1 MKKWFRYF
9 VLFFIIGSIFS
20 VIYSSFDESLP
31 YRSWLYTFNYLASL
45 IFTIEYGLRIAAAP
59 VQYIQYKRA
68 WMARLHYLFSFY
80 GIIDFVAI
88 LPFVIIYF
96 YNDSPHLHLVVLAY
110 ILIIFK
116 LIRYSRS
123 FQMIGSVL
131 NQVKDELITS
141 YTACGIMLG
150 FSGIL
155 MYYIERN
162 AQPQA
167 FENIGDGFWSY
178 RCLYYSGL
186 WRHLSGYSTGTITQQ
201 YHQSYWYR
209 YDCYPYR
216 YHQFRLH
223 EYVTGEKE
231 QRKE

>member
-1 MKKWFRYF
+1 
-9 VLFFIIGSIFS
+9 
-20 VIYSSFDESLP
+20 
-31 YRSWLYTFNYLASL
+31 
-45 IFTIEYGLRIAAAP
+45 
-59 VQYIQYKRA
+59 
-68 WMARLHYLFSFY
+68 
-80 GIIDFVAI
+80 
-88 LPFVIIYF
+88 
-96 YNDSPHLHLVVLAY
+96 
-110 ILIIFK
+110 
-116 LIRYSRS
+116 
-123 FQMIGSVL
+123 MIGSVL

-162 AQPQA
+162 AQPPS
-167 FENIGDGFWSY
+167 FRKHRRWILVGY
-178 RCLYYSGL
+178 RCLYYRGL
-186 WRHLSGYSTGTITQQ
+186 WRHLSSYSTGTVTQQ

-231 QRKE
+231 QRKEWINSTGVVL